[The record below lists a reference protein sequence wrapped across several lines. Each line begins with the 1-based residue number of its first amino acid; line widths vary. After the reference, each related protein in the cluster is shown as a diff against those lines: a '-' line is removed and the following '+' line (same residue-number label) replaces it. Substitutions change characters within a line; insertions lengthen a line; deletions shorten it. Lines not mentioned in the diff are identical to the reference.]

1 MGFIAS
7 TLLRAIYINKK
18 GSLPSKL
25 TTIGLLSDLNVF
37 RTKTAVV
44 VIRVVVP
51 VVVVSIVGDSVCSR
65 FVRKTFRRQVLPQN
79 CDGSPEHG

>member
-1 MGFIAS
+1 M
-7 TLLRAIYINKK
+7 
-18 GSLPSKL
+18 
-25 TTIGLLSDLNVF
+25 F
-37 RTKTAVV
+37 RTKTAFGGATEVVVVVIAVVDVVAVSRAVV

-65 FVRKTFRRQVLPQN
+65 FVRKTFRRQVFPQN

>member
-7 TLLRAIYINKK
+7 TLLRAIYINKE

>member
-7 TLLRAIYINKK
+7 TLLRAIYINKE

-51 VVVVSIVGDSVCSR
+51 VVVISIVGDSVCSR
-65 FVRKTFRRQVLPQN
+65 FVRKTFRRQVFPQN